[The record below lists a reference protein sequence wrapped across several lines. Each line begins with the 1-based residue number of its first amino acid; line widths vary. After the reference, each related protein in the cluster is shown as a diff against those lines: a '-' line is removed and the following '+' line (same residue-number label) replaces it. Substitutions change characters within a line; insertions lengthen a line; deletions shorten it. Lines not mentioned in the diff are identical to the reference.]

1 MFVSGLRCSAF
12 AQRLSLEVVRE
23 PQMVTRCVSEGQ
35 RFSRFES
42 CSCSRC
48 LTPLGLSSRSIAG
61 NRPLRFERF
70 TICGLA
76 SIKKFGWNV
85 AGGAHDWYPVG
96 GD

>member
-1 MFVSGLRCSAF
+1 MFVSDLRCSAF
-12 AQRLSLEVVRE
+12 AQRLGLDVVRE

-42 CSCSRC
+42 RTCSRC

-61 NRPLRFERF
+61 NRRLRFERSA
-70 TICGLA
+70 IGEPA
-76 SIKKFGWNV
+76 SIKGLGRNA